1 MLCRNPRNRKPCE
14 CFSVFFFF
22 YLKTLFSQR
31 VKNFAHCEFCFC
43 GDWLWDNEWPPVHSV
58 VTPSQEQP
66 CWGVTPPPLPRSLL
80 PAGGLEKLP
89 GRPGFIAERFTLFI
103 WKKCRMPS
111 PRSLCLHK
119 LHVFIIHRNTAH
131 SLFLCHLSLIT
142 YASDVRI
149 QSRFLSILGFKT

>member
-1 MLCRNPRNRKPCE
+1 MWM
-14 CFSVFFFF
+14 FSSDFFFF
-22 YLKTLFSQR
+22 YLKAPLSQR
-31 VKNFAHCEFCFC
+31 VKNFVHCEFCFC
-43 GDWLWDNEWPPVHSV
+43 GDSSCRTIHVHQFILGDPRGRSSPVGGWALLS
-58 VTPSQEQP
+58 
-66 CWGVTPPPLPRSLL
+66 CPRSL
-80 PAGGLEKLP
+80 PPACAAGGLEKLP

-119 LHVFIIHRNTAH
+119 LRVFIIHRNTAH

>member
-1 MLCRNPRNRKPCE
+1 M
-14 CFSVFFFF
+14 SVFQWIFFF
-22 YLKTLFSQR
+22 YLKAPLSQR

-43 GDWLWDNEWPPVHSV
+43 GHSSCKTINGHQLILDDPWARSSPVGGWALLTCPCSLPPD
-58 VTPSQEQP
+58 
-66 CWGVTPPPLPRSLL
+66 CA
-80 PAGGLEKLP
+80 AGGLEKLP

-119 LHVFIIHRNTAH
+119 LRVFIIHRNTAH